1 MSESG
6 FPERLPASPLA
17 VPIAAAEAAGGA
29 ALLIC

>member
-6 FPERLPASPLA
+6 FPERLPASPPT
-17 VPIAAAEAAGGA
+17 VPIAAAAGGA

>member
-6 FPERLPASPLA
+6 FPERLPVSPPA
-17 VPIAAAEAAGGA
+17 VPIAAAAAGGA